1 MSKVKGCNYRVV
13 RQATSEVVVVVEKDK
28 GSAV

>member
-13 RQATSEVVVVVEKDK
+13 CKATSEVVVVVEKDK
-28 GSAV
+28 GSDV